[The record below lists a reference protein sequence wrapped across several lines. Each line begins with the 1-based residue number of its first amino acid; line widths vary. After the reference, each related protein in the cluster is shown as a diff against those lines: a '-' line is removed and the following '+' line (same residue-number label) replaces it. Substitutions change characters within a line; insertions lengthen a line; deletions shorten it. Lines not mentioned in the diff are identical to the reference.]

1 MGQFGNK
8 IKVTILLNSILFI
21 RACAIMRKAKK
32 REVLIVPVGKKR
44 VVIAVSMLAV
54 AICIGVIIGSVAG
67 YVTKSAFV
75 NTVSSGASISEAIS
89 QLVTSQPVSQQP
101 VSSAADISEI
111 PSSKPAS
118 SAVSRPSSAP
128 SSSSSPSK
136 VSSAP
141 NMAVI
146 TKEMEAIQTMFPNFY
161 VDPTEKIAHKAGD
174 KVAYLTFDDGPSDL
188 TPQVLKILAD
198 NDVKATFFVIGRSDE
213 QSKKRMKEII
223 DQGHTIGMHT
233 YTHNYK
239 QIYASPTAFFSDLS
253 KLSDLITDA
262 TGVKPQVI
270 RFAGGSVNSYN
281 KTIARPVANELTRRG
296 YTYFD
301 WNVSAGDAEKG
312 ATAQSIYQNTVNETL
327 RFEKAV
333 VLFHDA
339 STKHDT
345 VKELP
350 RIIETLKKNGYRFDK
365 LDSSVKPIIF
375 KLPAQ

>member
-1 MGQFGNK
+1 
-8 IKVTILLNSILFI
+8 
-21 RACAIMRKAKK
+21 MRKVKK
-32 REVLIVPVGKKR
+32 REVLIVSVGKKR
-44 VVIAVSMLAV
+44 VIIAASMLAV

-67 YVTKSAFV
+67 YVTKSAFA
-75 NTVSSGASISEAIS
+75 NTPSSEASIGEDLS
-89 QLVTSQPVSQQP
+89 QLVTSQPASEQP
-101 VSSAADISEI
+101 VSSAAEISEI
-111 PSSKPAS
+111 PSSKPVS
-118 SAVSRPSSAP
+118 SAVSRPTSVP
-128 SSSSSPSK
+128 SSSSSSSK
-136 VSSAP
+136 ASSSP
-141 NMAVI
+141 NSAAI
-146 TKEMEAIQTMFPNFY
+146 AKEMEAIQAMFPNFY

-174 KVAYLTFDDGPSDL
+174 KVAYLTFDDGPSAL

-213 QSKKRMKEII
+213 QSKKWMKEIV

-239 QIYASPTAFFSDLS
+239 QIYASPTAFFTDLS
-253 KLSDLITDA
+253 KLNDLITEA
-262 TGVKPQVI
+262 TGVKPQIV

-281 KTIARPVANELTRRG
+281 KTIARPVADELTRRG

-327 RFEKAV
+327 QFEKAV
-333 VLFHDA
+333 ILFHDA

-350 RIIETLKKNGYRFDK
+350 KIIETLKKNGYRFDK
-365 LDSSVKPIIF
+365 LDPSVKPIIF